1 MAAEYHRKIDE
12 IKKTVEVQNSEKK
25 KIDQRVI

>member
-12 IKKTVEVQNSEKK
+12 FKKTIEVQNSEKK
-25 KIDQRVI
+25 KVDQRVI